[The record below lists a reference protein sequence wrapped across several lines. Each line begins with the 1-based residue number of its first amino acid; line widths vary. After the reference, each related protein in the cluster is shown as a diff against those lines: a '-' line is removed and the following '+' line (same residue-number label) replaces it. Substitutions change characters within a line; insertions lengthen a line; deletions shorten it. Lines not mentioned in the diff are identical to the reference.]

1 MFWSK
6 AYSICSLQLDS
17 STFPVGMLQVYT
29 PAGRRMLPALKLSA
43 PPVSLSSDG
52 AWRLMVVCR
61 DGSLRVWDL
70 QALTT
75 HLEISLLSLV
85 AATPAGTAGLMSTSS
100 CLCQPYSSD
109 RLIALQGKLGS
120 VILCKPSFSTGKHCC
135 NACTCLLLLSVL

>member
-1 MFWSK
+1 M
-6 AYSICSLQLDS
+6 
-17 STFPVGMLQVYT
+17 GMLQVYT

-70 QALTT
+70 HALTVQ
-75 HLEISLLSLV
+75 LEVCLLPLV
-85 AATPAGTAGLMSTSS
+85 AATPAGTAGLMSPSS

-109 RLIALQGKLGS
+109 RLIALQGKLDSAFFVNNPFLQVSNG
-120 VILCKPSFSTGKHCC
+120 LQCMQ
-135 NACTCLLLLSVL
+135 LSAVALHNITSWL